1 MSFRTGAAKLERHKD
16 VCRVTQQRPDRAN
29 AGDALPFILKQGFRP
44 FFFGGAFWAVVAI
57 VLWLAMLTGSVALP
71 IAIDPLA
78 WHQHEM
84 LFGFASAIIAGF
96 LLTAIPNWTGRLPVA
111 GIPLAGLAGL
121 WLTGRLAQ
129 AFSGVIGVVPAAVV
143 DASFLILLTALT
155 GYEIV
160 IGKNG
165 RNVLVVVL
173 IGLLAGANVLFHL
186 EQVSSMVPD
195 GTGARQAMAVIGMLI
210 ALIGGRVLPSF
221 TRNWLAKQKA
231 EVLPAA
237 FDRYDRAVLIVL
249 ALALLGF
256 VTAPDAVFTGLLLAV
271 AGLLHLVRLSRWCGW
286 STRREPLV
294 WSLHAGYLWFA
305 VGVTMLGLAV
315 LVPGMDR
322 PSAVHALT
330 AGGFGT
336 MMLAVMT
343 RASLGH
349 SGRPLAADRLTTTI
363 YAAVILGAL
372 GRVASA
378 LMSGQ
383 AWLIGM
389 GLLWA
394 SAFLLFVVGYG
405 PLLWGVHR
413 WSPSW
418 RRQLPSDRR

>member
-1 MSFRTGAAKLERHKD
+1 
-16 VCRVTQQRPDRAN
+16 
-29 AGDALPFILKQGFRP
+29 
-44 FFFGGAFWAVVAI
+44 
-57 VLWLAMLTGSVALP
+57 
-71 IAIDPLA
+71 
-78 WHQHEM
+78 
-84 LFGFASAIIAGF
+84 
-96 LLTAIPNWTGRLPVA
+96 
-111 GIPLAGLAGL
+111 
-121 WLTGRLAQ
+121 
-129 AFSGVIGVVPAAVV
+129 
-143 DASFLILLTALT
+143 
-155 GYEIV
+155 
-160 IGKNG
+160 
-165 RNVLVVVL
+165 
-173 IGLLAGANVLFHL
+173 VLFHL

-271 AGLLHLVRLSRWCGW
+271 AGLLHLVRLSRWCGG